1 MRLLTRARAQRVSL
15 LTRVE
20 SPPTTPTSD
29 IEIIEDDAPTPQ
41 PRRGIRRA
49 LKWYVI
55 SRLVVLAA
63 TVPALFMHDPG
74 SGPWPI
80 MPGNIAL
87 LRALGRWDGAWY
99 LWVAN
104 NGYPTAEQFHH
115 RLSEVAFFP
124 LYPMT
129 VRGLSAV
136 TGWSEL
142 AAGVSVALL
151 AGAVATVLVWKLA
164 ARLAGDKVADRAV
177 LLFVFFPGSFA
188 LSMAYA
194 EGFMV
199 VGAAACLL
207 ALLNRR
213 WVLAGLA
220 GAFATASR
228 PNAVAI
234 VIACVVVAA
243 VEIHRRREWKALL
256 APALAS
262 TGALSFFAFLWIR
275 TGHALA
281 WFQSEKEEWH
291 DHLGYGQ
298 GVWKRFFGLIHHV
311 PTSFRSGSLNDLV
324 AIGGVLIVI
333 LSFVL
338 LWRSR
343 WPIAVRAYTAAALAI
358 PVLSVAVG
366 PRPRML
372 FGAFPMAVAVAE
384 KSSRTVYRVA
394 VIVSAVILVAI
405 TIVITTSLSSTP

>member
-1 MRLLTRARAQRVSL
+1 MSI

-20 SPPTTPTSD
+20 SPPTPTTSD
-29 IEIIEDDAPTPQ
+29 IEIVEQDVPTAPA
-41 PRRGIRRA
+41 RRGILWP
-49 LKWYVI
+49 LKWYLV

-63 TVPALFMHDPG
+63 TIPALFMHDPG

-80 MPGNIAL
+80 MPGNLAL

-104 NGYPTAEQFHH
+104 NGYPTAGQFHH
-115 RLSEVAFFP
+115 HLSEVAFFP

-129 VRGLSAV
+129 VRGLSGL

-142 AAGVSVALL
+142 AAGVTVALI

-164 ARLAGDKVADRAV
+164 ARLANHKVADRAV
-177 LLFVFFPGSFA
+177 MLFVFFPGSFA

-199 VGAAACLL
+199 VGVAACLL

-228 PNAVAI
+228 PNAAAI
-234 VIACVVVAA
+234 VIACAVAAA
-243 VEIHRRREWKALL
+243 VEIYRRREWKALL
-256 APALAS
+256 APAIAS
-262 TGALSFFAFLWIR
+262 TGALAFFTFLWIR

-281 WFQSEKEEWH
+281 WFESEKEEWH

-298 GVWKRFFGLIHHV
+298 GVWKRVTGLFHHF
-311 PTSFRSGSLNDLV
+311 PTSFKPGSLNDVV
-324 AIGGVLIVI
+324 AVGGVLIVL
-333 LSFVL
+333 LSAVV
-338 LWRSR
+338 LWRMR
-343 WPIAVRAYTAAALAI
+343 WPLFVRIYTAAALLI

-372 FGAFPMAVAVAE
+372 FGAFPMAVAVAD

-394 VIVSAVILVAI
+394 VIASAVILVAI

>member
-1 MRLLTRARAQRVSL
+1 VSL

-29 IEIIEDDAPTPQ
+29 IEIVEDAPSPSPR
-41 PRRGIRRA
+41 PRRGIVRP
-49 LKWYVI
+49 LKWYVL

-80 MPGNIAL
+80 LPGNNAL
-87 LRALGRWDGAWY
+87 FRALGRWDGAWY

-104 NGYPTAEQFHH
+104 QGYPTAGQFTHH
-115 RLSEVAFFP
+115 LSEVAFFP

-129 VRGLSAV
+129 VRGLSAI

-142 AAGVSVALL
+142 AAGVTVALL

-164 ARLAGDKVADRAV
+164 ARLAGEKVADRAV
-177 LLFVFFPGSFA
+177 MLFVFFPGSFA

-234 VIACVVVAA
+234 VIACAVVAA
-243 VEIHRRREWKALL
+243 VEIYRRREWKALL
-256 APALAS
+256 APAIAS
-262 TGALSFFAFLWIR
+262 TGALAFFTFLWIR

-298 GVWKRFFGLIHHV
+298 GVWKRLTGLFHHF
-311 PTSFRSGSLNDLV
+311 PTSLHPGALNDVV
-324 AIGGVLIVI
+324 AILGVIFVIV
-333 LSFVL
+333 SFVL

-343 WPIAVRAYTAAALAI
+343 WPIAVRSYTAAALAI

-372 FGAFPMAVAVAE
+372 FGAFPIAVAVAE
-384 KSSRTVYRVA
+384 KSSTKVYRVA
-394 VIVSAVILVAI
+394 VIASAVVLVAV
-405 TIVITTSLSSTP
+405 TVLITTTLSSTP

>member
-1 MRLLTRARAQRVSL
+1 
-15 LTRVE
+15 
-20 SPPTTPTSD
+20 
-29 IEIIEDDAPTPQ
+29 
-41 PRRGIRRA
+41 
-49 LKWYVI
+49 
-55 SRLVVLAA
+55 
-63 TVPALFMHDPG
+63 MHDPG

-80 MPGNIAL
+80 LPGNNAL
-87 LRALGRWDGAWY
+87 FRALGRWDGAWY

-104 NGYPTAEQFHH
+104 QGYPTAGQFTHH
-115 RLSEVAFFP
+115 LSEVAFFP

-129 VRGLSAV
+129 VRGVSAV

-142 AAGVSVALL
+142 AAGVTVALL
-151 AGAVATVLVWKLA
+151 AGALATVLVWKLA
-164 ARLAGDKVADRAV
+164 VRLADEKVADRAV

-234 VIACVVVAA
+234 VIACAVVAA
-243 VEIHRRREWKALL
+243 VEIYRRREWKALL
-256 APALAS
+256 APAIAS
-262 TGALSFFAFLWIR
+262 TGALAFFTFLWIR

-298 GVWKRFFGLIHHV
+298 GVWKRMFGLFHHF
-311 PTSFRSGSLNDLV
+311 PTSFHPGSLNDLV
-324 AIGGVLIVI
+324 AVGGVIIVI

-343 WPIAVRAYTAAALAI
+343 WPIAVRSYTAAALAI

-372 FGAFPMAVAVAE
+372 FGAFPVAVAVAE
-384 KSSRTVYRVA
+384 KSSRRVYRVA
-394 VIVSAVILVAI
+394 VIASAVVLIAV
-405 TIVITTSLSSTP
+405 TVVITTSLSSTP